1 MPKPLEVETTTDIAM
16 TGITTMARAKGR
28 TITETLKSMIAA
40 SGESVN
46 AIARG
51 AGIPQPVLWRFVHDQ
66 RDLTLRTA
74 EKLIAYFGLELRLHE
89 GPSN

>member
-1 MPKPLEVETTTDIAM
+1 MPKPLEVETVTDIAM
-16 TGITTMARAKGR
+16 TGITTMAKGR
-28 TITETLKSMIAA
+28 TITETLKSMIAD

-51 AGIPQPVLWRFVHDQ
+51 AGIPQPVLWRFVNDQ